1 MDDSQNLPAR
11 EPLQVSL
18 TKRSTVWSALVTAN
32 ELYNLNA
39 RPEDYEDRIIY
50 KDSDGNLCLDV
61 VSVHTG
67 ELCWILKD
75 RYSSDL
81 VTTKNQLVLA
91 HPKEFGNEEVTNNF
105 SIIIGTEGELDFL
118 KGLELNVPGSNDPLN
133 FVARTLADLLNVY
146 GVGDGWSTRP
156 DTGLTT
162 AYFVLRY
169 IGPGADAPEVYNFNP
184 NTKCLAVVE
193 LMTYGEMK
201 THALVVG

>member
-1 MDDSQNLPAR
+1 MDNTQTLPAK
-11 EPLQVSL
+11 EPLQISL
-18 TKRSTVWSALVTAN
+18 TKRSTVRSTLITAN

-39 RPEDYEDRIIY
+39 NPDDYEDRITY
-50 KDSDGNLCLDV
+50 KDKNGDLCLDV

-75 RYSSDL
+75 RYTAAANPTNYMRL
-81 VTTKNQLVLA
+81 E
-91 HPKEFGNEEVTNNF
+91 HPKDFGDVEVVNNF
-105 SIIIGTEGELDFL
+105 SVIIGTEGELDFL
-118 KGLELNVPGSNDPLN
+118 KGLTLNEPNANDPLN
-133 FVARTLADLLNVY
+133 FTARTLADLLNVY

-156 DTGLTT
+156 NAGLTT

-169 IGPGADAPEVYNFNP
+169 IGPGADAPEVYNFNR

-193 LMTYGEMK
+193 LMMYGEYK

>member
-1 MDDSQNLPAR
+1 MDNVQNLPAV
-11 EPLQVSL
+11 EPLQISL
-18 TKRSTVWSALVTAN
+18 TKRSTVRSALVTAN

-39 RPEDYEDRIIY
+39 IPDDYEDRIIY
-50 KDSDGNLCLDV
+50 KDVAGNLSLDV
-61 VSVHTG
+61 ISIATG

-75 RYSSDL
+75 RYSVSPL
-81 VTTKNQLVLA
+81 EGTINQLT
-91 HPKEFGNEEVTNNF
+91 HPKDFGYEEVVNNF

-118 KGLELNVPGSNDPLN
+118 KGLPLNVPNGNDPLN
-133 FVARTLADLLNVY
+133 LVARTLADLLNVY
-146 GVGDGWSTRP
+146 GIGDGWSTRP
-156 DTGLTT
+156 NTGLTT

-169 IGPGADAPEVYNFNP
+169 IGPGADTPEVYNFNR

>member
-1 MDDSQNLPAR
+1 MDDTQTLPAK
-11 EPLQVSL
+11 EPLQISL
-18 TKRSTVWSALVTAN
+18 TKRSTVRSALIVAN

-39 RPEDYEDRIIY
+39 NPDDYEDRITY
-50 KDSDGNLCLDV
+50 KDKNGDLSLDV

-75 RYSSDL
+75 RY
-81 VTTKNQLVLA
+81 TTAAKPTNYKQLE
-91 HPKEFGNEEVTNNF
+91 HPKDFGDVEVVNNF
-105 SIIIGTEGELDFL
+105 SVIIGTEGELDFL
-118 KGLELNVPGSNDPLN
+118 KGLALNEPNANDPLN
-133 FVARTLADLLNVY
+133 FTARTLADLLNVY

-156 DTGLTT
+156 NAGLTT

-169 IGPGADAPEVYNFNP
+169 IGPGADAPEVYNFNR

-193 LMTYGEMK
+193 LMMYGEYK

>member
-1 MDDSQNLPAR
+1 MDDTQTLPAK
-11 EPLQVSL
+11 EPLQISL
-18 TKRSTVWSALVTAN
+18 TKRSTVRSVLITAN

-39 RPEDYEDRIIY
+39 TPTDYEDRITY
-50 KDSDGNLCLDV
+50 KDANGDLSLDV

-75 RYSSDL
+75 RY
-81 VTTKNQLVLA
+81 TTASKSTNYMQLE
-91 HPKEFGNEEVTNNF
+91 HPKDFGAEEVVNNF

-118 KGLELNVPGSNDPLN
+118 KGLPLNEPNESNPFN
-133 FVARTLADLLNVY
+133 FVARMLADLLNVY

-156 DTGLTT
+156 NTGLTT

-169 IGPGADAPEVYNFNP
+169 IGPGVDAPEVYNFNR

-193 LMTYGEMK
+193 LMMYGEYK